1 LRVFAVSV
9 LIPAVEVEIAA
20 LQLFDS
26 AGRSVLVNADFAQ
39 GQAHWFPAAQ
49 AYYLP
54 WHIDNL
60 YLELL
65 IERGLLGLLAFLAM
79 VAAALWSLWLGSRRA
94 HSMAPFVAASIAG
107 ALIVGLV
114 SSVLDVPRV
123 AFLFQFLIAVGLSLG
138 PGAKRRAP
146 GATPDGTV
154 R

>member
-1 LRVFAVSV
+1 
-9 LIPAVEVEIAA
+9 
-20 LQLFDS
+20 
-26 AGRSVLVNADFAQ
+26 
-39 GQAHWFPAAQ
+39 
-49 AYYLP
+49 
-54 WHIDNL
+54 
-60 YLELL
+60 
-65 IERGLLGLLAFLAM
+65 
-79 VAAALWSLWLGSRRA
+79 
-94 HSMAPFVAASIAG
+94 MAPFVAASIAG